1 MDLDSTSPPSSSRL
15 PPPST
20 TPSMQVTNRVKRPN
34 LLHLSNT
41 GYNGS
46 VDDSHNADQSDALLQ
61 SPLAPN
67 PDAAAANFD
76 SPAILSNGQPV
87 TISVTKHKYE
97 ATINNY
103 CFYTFCS

>member
-20 TPSMQVTNRVKRPN
+20 TPSVQVTNRVKRPN

-41 GYNGS
+41 GYNDN
-46 VDDSHNADQSDALLQ
+46 VDDRHNADQSDALLL
-61 SPLAPN
+61 SPLSGDALLSPN
-67 PDAAAANFD
+67 SDAAAANVD
-76 SPAILSNGQPV
+76 SSAILSNGQPV

-97 ATINNY
+97 ATI
-103 CFYTFCS
+103 